1 MKKKGEPVGP
11 VCAWCGADLGTRA
24 PMSGPQVAR
33 TICAECAKHL
43 AKYRQPVLVVSRSWA
58 RLYDTLFQLLRDRE
72 DIQVI
77 LDRRDPARAKHKSAR
92 WKGPDRRRDGASMA
106 VQ

>member
-1 MKKKGEPVGP
+1 
-11 VCAWCGADLGTRA
+11 
-24 PMSGPQVAR
+24 MSGPQVAR